1 MALTLKAAR
10 PKSRKPEPPDPKY
23 VYRRELV
30 TSWELRERIEIGDE
44 PILKPLQLRGPED
57 LLPYLRPWAGL
68 LDEHLIVVMLD
79 SRMRVMG
86 HAVVSI
92 GTAFSTPASG
102 RAVARAAVMS
112 GAAAIIVAHN
122 HPSGVVEP
130 SPDDIEATKRL
141 YAACVAVETPLLD
154 HIVVGIDP
162 QGGVYRHTS
171 LKERGVFA

>member
-1 MALTLKAAR
+1 MRSAR
-10 PKSRKPEPPDPKY
+10 PRTKKPELLDPQH

-30 TSWELRERIEIGDE
+30 TSWELRERIEIGGQ
-44 PILKPLQLRGPED
+44 PVLKPIQLRGPQD

-86 HAVVSI
+86 HAVVST
-92 GTAFSTPASG
+92 GTASSTPASG

-112 GAAAIIVAHN
+112 GATAIIVAHN
-122 HPSGVVEP
+122 HPSENVEP
-130 SPDDIEATKRL
+130 SADDIEATRRL
-141 YAACVAVETPLLD
+141 SAACVAVETPLLD

-171 LKERGVFA
+171 LKERGIMP